1 MNNTEGRYELNFFAE
16 WEETVLEGRFD
27 TLDEAYDRM
36 DNIGSRRIFYPNC
49 FIYDTEAQDMVA
61 VFYAD

>member
-1 MNNTEGRYELNFFAE
+1 MTDTEGRYELNFFAE

-36 DNIGSRRIFYPNC
+36 NNIGSRWIFYPNC
-49 FIYDTEAQDMVA
+49 FIYDTEAQEMVA
-61 VFYAD
+61 VFFED